1 MTQDLTTISALA
13 RAGVVPMRTFYS
25 NDLHGRWVGAA
36 AVVKAKDRNSARR
49 KIRAILKK
57 NNLAQD
63 DRSWKM
69 HELVE
74 GPAVLLCDGD
84 Y

>member
-1 MTQDLTTISALA
+1 
-13 RAGVVPMRTFYS
+13 MRTFYS
-25 NDLHGRWVGAA
+25 NDLHGKWVGAVV
-36 AVVKAKDRNSARR
+36 VVKAKDRKSARR
-49 KIRAILKK
+49 KIRALLKK
-57 NNLAQD
+57 SNLEQEEGRA
-63 DRSWKM
+63 WKL